1 MGKGMSGKFHDLFLS
16 PPERKLL
23 VAHLTAL
30 GLTGGFLFAVYHQA
44 ALEAYKVYA
53 EWLVFLFAAFAGGN
67 ALVHWSQR
75 PVKPEAKK

>member
-1 MGKGMSGKFHDLFLS
+1 MKFHDIFLS

-30 GLTGGFLFAVYHQA
+30 GLAAGFLFAVYHPA
-44 ALEAYKVYA
+44 ALEAYKIYA

-75 PVKPEAKK
+75 PKKEPETK